1 MSKDKAKPSFGRSLW
16 DFLASVKLALI
27 LLLALAVFSIIGTI
41 VPQNQPEAFYHSYF
55 GAFAATALKLGLN
68 DTYHAPWFLFL
79 LAMLAAN
86 LVICSIERL
95 PLTLR
100 LMRSDPAKEL
110 SKARKPNIELD
121 LPVDA
126 ASAVAKAE
134 KLLVP
139 FGAVH
144 KAADG
149 GKTTLFAQKGA
160 WSRLGVY
167 VVHMSVLIIFI
178 GAIIGLIVG
187 FDGTMRIPQGKQ
199 ADVVALESG
208 GGHKLPF
215 SVRLDKFNI
224 DYYDTGQVS
233 EYRSKLTF
241 VQDGKDVL
249 TRDIIVNDP
258 AGFGGIDF
266 YQSFYGYDL
275 TKVKL
280 MIKDGDAAVSADIAA
295 GGTVDLPGGVSV
307 SLRVSPALRD
317 KGPNY
322 KGEWARVMLSLPN
335 AGPRSMALFGPGS
348 GRKSVSA
355 VISDLQTT
363 EDERAVYVQKLEVTI
378 DGMGQPFKVTF
389 SPKGEARQMLPGGG
403 HVWLADFNPM
413 LNMGMFYQGPMVRL
427 GLHAPG
433 SEPMDLVAFK
443 TKDPASAPP
452 QVEIIAADMTPFTGL
467 SAKYDPGVWF
477 VFIGCGLMVAGFI
490 IAFYFA
496 HRKVWIVVSP
506 AKGSCHVAIAGGSN
520 KNKAGLKLMLGKL
533 ADNLRAQTEGGSE

>member
-27 LLLALAVFSIIGTI
+27 LLLALAVLSIIGTI
-41 VPQNQPEAFYHSYF
+41 VPQNQPEAFYHGYF
-55 GAFAATALKLGLN
+55 GAFAATALKLGLD

-110 SKARKPNIELD
+110 TKARKPTVELD
-121 LPVDA
+121 LSVDPTE
-126 ASAVAKAE
+126 AVAKAE
-134 KLLVP
+134 KLLGP
-139 FGAVH
+139 FGVVH
-144 KAADG
+144 KAADE

-167 VVHMSVLIIFI
+167 VVHFSVLIIFI
-178 GAIIGLIVG
+178 GAIIGLLVG
-187 FDGTMRIPQGKQ
+187 FDGTMRIPQGQQ
-199 ADVVALESG
+199 ADVVALDG
-208 GGHKLPF
+208 GGRKLPF
-215 SVRLDKFNI
+215 SVRLDNFNI
-224 DYYDTGQVS
+224 SYYPSGQVS

-241 VQDGKDVL
+241 VQNGKDAL

-258 AGFGGIDF
+258 ASFGGIDF
-266 YQSFYGYDL
+266 YQSFFGYNL

-280 MIKDGDAAVSADIAA
+280 MINSGDKAVSADIAA
-295 GGTVDLPGGVSV
+295 GGTVELPGGGSV
-307 SLRVSPALRD
+307 SLRVSPALRN

-322 KGEWARVMLSLPN
+322 KGEWARIMLSTPQ
-335 AGPRSMALFGPGS
+335 AGPRSMALFGPGA
-348 GRKSVSA
+348 GRKSISA

-363 EDERAVYVQKLEVTI
+363 EDEKAIYVQKLEVTI
-378 DGMGQPFKVTF
+378 NGLGQPFTVTF
-389 SPKGEARQMLPGGG
+389 TPKGEPRQVLPGGG
-403 HVWLADFNPM
+403 HVWLSDFNPM
-413 LNMGMFYQGPMVRL
+413 INMGMFYQGPMVRL

-433 SEPMDLVAFK
+433 SDPIELVAFK
-443 TKDPASAPP
+443 SKDPAAAPP
-452 QVEIIAADMTPFTGL
+452 QVEIIAADMTPYTGL
-467 SAKYDPGVWF
+467 SVKYDPGVWF

-496 HRKVWIVVSP
+496 HRKVWITVSP
-506 AKGSCHVAIAGGSN
+506 AQGSCHVAIAGGSN
-520 KNKAGLKLMLGKL
+520 KNKAGLKLILGKL
-533 ADNLRAQTEGGSE
+533 AANLRAQTEGGSE